1 MSFLTAFRVVAA
13 RPLRALREA
22 LCEGS
27 GLVFAKKKKKK
38 KAFFLFVCL
47 FVLRSF
53 SFQKLKLASEE
64 SAHDE
69 LWPAACVR
77 HVSLGVPSHTATCSL

>member
-13 RPLRALREA
+13 RLLRALREA

-38 KAFFLFVCL
+38 KGFFLFV
-47 FVLRSF
+47 FFLRSF
-53 SFQKLKLASEE
+53 SFQKLKLASED

-69 LWPAACVR
+69 LWPAACVH
-77 HVSLGVPSHTATCSL
+77 HVSLGAPSHTATCFL